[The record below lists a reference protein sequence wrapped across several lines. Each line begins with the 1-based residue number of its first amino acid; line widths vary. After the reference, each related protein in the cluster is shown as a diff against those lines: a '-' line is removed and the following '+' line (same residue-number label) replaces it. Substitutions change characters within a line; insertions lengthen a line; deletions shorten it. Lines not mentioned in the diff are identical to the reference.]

1 MNSQSLESSLLHTR
15 VVTFRPTLL
24 FIVAYALNVTP
35 HEFVHA
41 LTGYLLGFNSTV
53 FQMWVNP
60 DSAEASTTQLA
71 IIAVSGP
78 LFSLMVGGICW
89 LLYQRRF
96 RERAS
101 GLAFL
106 MMAMVGIYS
115 FLGPLAGAALGGD
128 FHIAFT
134 FLDISRTLSYL
145 ASAIGFL
152 LLPWFMYYIG
162 TELIRWAPPEFGRTK
177 AVVCTTLA
185 PWLLG
190 TFLLLALY
198 WPLPRFL
205 VGSTIGGSAFWLFA
219 VLGAV
224 VGFPAR
230 RPVETMPSFTRLDL
244 VLTIAAV
251 ALVRLLV
258 NGIRLT
264 HQMDGV

>member
-1 MNSQSLESSLLHTR
+1 MNSQSLESSLLHTWG
-15 VVTFRPTLL
+15 VTFRPTLL

-60 DSAEASTTQLA
+60 DSAEAATTQLA

-78 LFSLMVGGICW
+78 LFSLIVGGICW

-96 RERAS
+96 RERPS

-134 FLDISRTLSYL
+134 FLDIARTLSHL
-145 ASAIGFL
+145 ASAIGFI
-152 LLPWFMYYIG
+152 LLPWFMYYVG
-162 TELIRWAPPEFGRTK
+162 RELIRWAPPEFGRTK
-177 AVVCTTLA
+177 AVACTTLA

-190 TFLLLALY
+190 VFLVLALY

-219 VLGAV
+219 VLGAA

-230 RPVETMPSFTRLDL
+230 HPVEIMPSFTRLDL
-244 VLTIAAV
+244 VLTVAAV
-251 ALVRLLV
+251 AMVRLLV

-264 HQMDGV
+264 H

>member
-1 MNSQSLESSLLHTR
+1 MNSQPSESGVWHTWG
-15 VVTFRPTLL
+15 VTFRPTLL
-24 FIVAYALNVTP
+24 FIVAYTLNVTP

-53 FQMWVNP
+53 FQMWVDP
-60 DSAEASTTQLA
+60 DSAEASTNHLA
-71 IIAVSGP
+71 MIAVSGP
-78 LFSLMVGGICW
+78 LFSLIVGGICW
-89 LLYQRRF
+89 LLYERRF
-96 RERAS
+96 RERPS
-101 GLAFL
+101 GLGFL

-134 FLDISRTLSYL
+134 LLDISRTLSYL
-145 ASAIGFL
+145 ASAIGFMS
-152 LLPWFMYYIG
+152 LPWFMYYVG
-162 TELIRWAPPEFGRTK
+162 KELIRWAPPEFGRGK
-177 AVVCTTLA
+177 AVACTTLA

-190 TFLLLALY
+190 AFLLLALY

-219 VLGAV
+219 ALGAV

-230 RPVETMPSFTRLDL
+230 RPVEMMPSFTRLDL

-251 ALVRLLV
+251 AMVRLLV

-264 HQMDGV
+264 H